1 MKRLLFLSVWT
12 LWHMAGFG
20 QTTLEYHL
28 KKGEVF
34 KVKQMAEQIIT
45 QELDGTSHVLTN
57 QINGVLEFKVL
68 GEVPEGY
75 EIALTF
81 KDLNLRMTSSIQG
94 ELMDVRAKEI
104 VAGDTQSKIFNT
116 ILNNPV
122 TLILAKTGDILKV
135 SGGDSLVNKM
145 ANASGLEDEFSSNLM
160 KRSLSNEFRSEA
172 LSNSYKQMTFF
183 YPDKKVKV
191 NDHWENA
198 YTGKL
203 RTSNQWTLQEIT
215 GLHTIINGKAT
226 VTMDIRE
233 PNTTMKLKG
242 SQNTSIIADSGSGFI
257 IKMTVEGTSS
267 GVSTL
272 TQLGDQELPTTIKSK
287 ITYELINNQHVQQKL

>member
-1 MKRLLFLSVWT
+1 MKRLLFLSVCS
-12 LWHMAGFG
+12 LWLMAGFG
-20 QTTLEYHL
+20 QPALEYHL

-45 QELDGTSHVLTN
+45 QELEGTSHIITN
-57 QINGVLEFKVL
+57 HIDGILEFKVL
-68 GEVPEGY
+68 GEAPEGY

-81 KDLNLRMTSSIQG
+81 KDLNLIMSSSVQG
-94 ELMDVRAKEI
+94 ELMNVKAKEI
-104 VAGDTQSKIFNT
+104 IEGDIQSKIFNT

-122 TLILAKTGDILKV
+122 KMVLAKTGDILRV

-145 ANASGLEDEFSSNLM
+145 ANASGLEDEFSINLM
-160 KRSLSNEFRSEA
+160 KKSLSKEFGSEA

-183 YPDKKVKV
+183 YPTTKVKV
-191 NDHWENA
+191 KDQWENA
-198 YTGKL
+198 YSGKL
-203 RTSNQWTLQEIT
+203 KTSNIWTLVGANDQQT
-215 GLHTIINGKAT
+215 TISGKAT
-226 VTMDIRE
+226 VIMDIKE

-242 SQNTSIIADSGSGFI
+242 SQNTNILANSKSGFI
-257 IKMTVEGTSS
+257 IKMTVEGSSS

>member
-1 MKRLLFLSVWT
+1 
-12 LWHMAGFG
+12 MACFG
-20 QTTLEYHL
+20 QTTLGYHL

-45 QELDGTSHVLTN
+45 QELDGTSHVITN
-57 QINGVLEFKVL
+57 QIDGILEFKVL
-68 GEVPEGY
+68 GEVAEGY

-81 KDLNLRMTSSIQG
+81 KDLNLIMTSSLQG
-94 ELMDVRAKEI
+94 ELMNVRAKE
-104 VAGDTQSKIFNT
+104 VVEGDMQSKIFNT

-122 TLILAKTGDILKV
+122 KMVLAKTGDILRV

-145 ANASGLEDEFSSNLM
+145 TDASGLEDEFSINLM
-160 KRSLSNEFRSEA
+160 KRSLSKEFGSEA
-172 LSNSYKQMTFF
+172 LSNSYKQMTFI
-183 YPDKKVKV
+183 YPEKKVKV
-191 NDHWENA
+191 NDQWENA

-203 RTSNQWTLQEIT
+203 RTANIWTLKGIT
-215 GLHTIINGKAT
+215 DHRTTITGKAT
-226 VTMDIRE
+226 VIMDIKD

-242 SQNTSIIADSGSGFI
+242 SQNTLILADSGSGFI